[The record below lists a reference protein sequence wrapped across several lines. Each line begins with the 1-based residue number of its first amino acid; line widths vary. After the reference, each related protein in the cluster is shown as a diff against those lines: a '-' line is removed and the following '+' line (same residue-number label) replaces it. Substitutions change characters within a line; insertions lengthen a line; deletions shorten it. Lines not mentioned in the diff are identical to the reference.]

1 MKRRTYA
8 LLLALALSASL
19 LTSCAGGSGGGQQF
33 LPVPWKCLLQSDR
46 GPVQA
51 GRLHP
56 GQLPARR
63 LHFSAARPRRQH
75 LPGGPRRSSDG

>member
-19 LTSCAGGSGGGQQF
+19 LTSCAGGKRVGQQF
-33 LPVPWKCLLQSDR
+33 LPVQRRRLLQPDG
-46 GPVQA
+46 GPVRA

-56 GQLPARR
+56 GHLPARR
-63 LHFSAARPRRQH
+63 LRLSAARPRRQH
-75 LPGGPRRSSDG
+75 LPGGPRRCGDR